1 MIQQSVEEVRANYRG
16 LVLANEGRNFC
27 VGANL
32 MLMLMEAQS
41 GDWDEVDDII
51 RLFQG
56 SMMKLKGLEKPV
68 VAAPHRMTLGGG
80 VEACLPADRIIF
92 SAETYFGLVE
102 TGVGLIPAGGGC
114 KELAL
119 MTSNRHPDKDSD
131 LQPEINK
138 IFEMVAMAKAS
149 TSGHEAIRMGYGRS
163 GDTVVMNQDYRI
175 HEAKQAV
182 LAMDRAGYV
191 PPQPGK
197 ARVVGRDGPGPCSK
211 WARST

>member
-1 MIQQSVEEVRANYRG
+1 
-16 LVLANEGRNFC
+16 
-27 VGANL
+27 
-32 MLMLMEAQS
+32 MLMEAQS

-56 SMMKLKGLEKPV
+56 DMMKLKGLE
-68 VAAPHRMTLGGG
+68 AGCGAPHRMTLGGG

-102 TGVGLIPAGGGC
+102 TGSASFRQAA
-114 KELAL
+114 ELAL
-119 MTSNRHPDKDSD
+119 MTSNRHPDKESD

-175 HEAKQAV
+175 MKQSRRYLRWTGQAMFRRAGQSPRCRPRRPGRAPDGRHRHEAKRLYQRSRSV
-182 LAMDRAGYV
+182 DREEAGAH
-191 PPQPGK
+191 PD
-197 ARVVGRDGPGPCSK
+197 GRRCS
-211 WARST
+211 RGNGG